1 MHRFCK
7 IAYREPTHLE
17 SEMNIAQKLCCPH
30 LLKIEPYQSA
40 RRIGGT
46 GEIWLNANE
55 LPFSNPDFDV
65 SSEGYNRYP
74 EVPSSALL
82 GSYSAFASFP
92 EEQMLCVRGADE
104 GIELLIR
111 CFCNPGVDSV
121 VITPPTYGMY
131 QVSAAI
137 HNVEVVP
144 VPRKPDFELD
154 MTGLMEQMSSKLV
167 FVCSPNNP
175 TGNVTSKEE
184 LLELLETYRDTSLV
198 VVDEAYIEFCPEHT
212 FSGLIQDYPN
222 LVVLRTMSKAFGMA
236 AVRCGFVL
244 ASSDVIDLL
253 SRIIAP
259 YPLPLPVEE
268 IARQALTAR
277 GISSMQAN
285 VAEIIRL
292 RDSFIDEIRNIDG
305 IEKVTPSNANFVLLE
320 FKNEQQAL
328 DILGDAGIVVRT
340 PYTQGLI
347 FNSQRISIGTAEQ
360 MEKVVTALK
369 KYGDLNHFIAIIDT
383 NVKH

>member
-1 MHRFCK
+1 
-7 IAYREPTHLE
+7 
-17 SEMNIAQKLCCPH
+17 MNIAEKLCCPH

-40 RRIGGT
+40 RRIGGS
-46 GEIWLNANE
+46 GEVWLNANE
-55 LPFSNPDFDV
+55 LPFSNPDFDS

-74 EVPSSALL
+74 EVPSSILL
-82 GSYSAFASFP
+82 GSYSDFASFP
-92 EEQMLCVRGADE
+92 AEQMLCVRGADE

-111 CFCNPGVDSV
+111 CFCDPGIDSV

-137 HNVEVVP
+137 HNVEVVA
-144 VPRKPDFELD
+144 VPRKPTFELD
-154 MTGLMEQMSSKLV
+154 MTGLKQQMSSKLV

-175 TGNVTSKEE
+175 TGNVTSQEE
-184 LLELLETYRDTSLV
+184 LVDLLETYSDTSLV
-198 VVDEAYIEFCPEHT
+198 VVDEAYIEFCPEFT
-212 FSGLIQDYPN
+212 FSGLIETYPN

-244 ASSDVIDLL
+244 ASKDIIELL

-268 IARQALTAR
+268 VARQALTVR
-277 GISSMQAN
+277 GISQMHDN

-292 RDSFIDEIRNIDG
+292 RDRFIDDISNIAG
-305 IEKVTPSNANFVLLE
+305 VEKVTPSTANFVLVE
-320 FKNEQQAL
+320 FADEQRAL
-328 DILGDAGIVVRT
+328 DILGRAGIVVRT

-347 FNSQRISIGTAEQ
+347 FNSQRISMGTAEQ
-360 MEKVVTALK
+360 MAKVVSALRQ
-369 KYGDLNHFIAIIDT
+369 YGEGF
-383 NVKH
+383 KG